1 MFVCLAG
8 SQPPMSSTPAFPLVP
23 AAIPAKCRE
32 SGSPLLA
39 TEFSNTNLLQSCD
52 GSMRI
57 QRIKKM
63 FDEAHLSVSA
73 YDTAWMAMVP
83 TPTSSME
90 DSPLFPQCARWILD
104 NQLSDGSWGLAR
116 RNPSSTK
123 DALSSTLACI
133 LALQRWGLGE
143 QQVTKGLQF
152 LDCNSASLTDQ
163 KQHMPIGFD
172 IIFTGM
178 IDYAKDLGLN
188 LPFKSTDVDAMLTKR
203 NVELTSGFGRNAKG
217 RRAYLAYVS
226 EGIQHSQDWDMV
238 MKYQR
243 KNGSLF
249 NSPSTTAVAF
259 SHLRDPDCLRYLCAI
274 LDQFENAAPT
284 IYPLDIRSHLLIIDT
299 LDGLGVARHFT
310 DEMKMLLDQTYRC
323 WLQGD
328 EEIFLDTTTCAMA
341 FRLLRV
347 YGYDVSSDQLSPF
360 SEDCFFNS
368 LEGYLN
374 DKTAVLELH
383 KASQIIYP
391 EEPILEELNSWTM
404 NFLKQ
409 EFCNGSIYVDQ
420 PGESISTDVHDA
432 LTYSYHVDL
441 DRLGHRRSI
450 DQHSNIDNTW
460 TLKTYCSCPNIRNK
474 VFLELAAE
482 DFNLCQSI
490 QQKELKQLGRW
501 VIENKLDKL
510 SFARQKLGHCHFAVA
525 ATLYAPE
532 LSDARISWAK
542 NCTLVT
548 YVDDFFDVEG
558 SMEELVTLVQL
569 IENWEVDGSTY
580 FCSEQVEILFTAIRR
595 TIHEIGDT
603 ALAWQAR
610 DVTHHIKDIW
620 VQLLKSMLKEAE
632 WSRNKLVP
640 TMEEYMKHAHVTLAL
655 GPTVL
660 PSLYLLGPK
669 LSEEM
674 VSSPEYKNLYEGMST
689 CGRFLND
696 TSGFQREFDEGTI
709 NAMSLLLLHEGDR
722 SMDDAVEEV
731 KRAIERERK
740 QVLKL
745 VFLEKEKEGIPNCC
759 KQVFWD
765 VTKVLLLF
773 YLKDD
778 GFTNERLVNLANSI
792 VDEPICVSCNCLA

>member
-8 SQPPMSSTPAFPLVP
+8 SQPPMSSTPVFPLVP

-63 FDEAHLSVSA
+63 FNEAHLSVSA

-83 TPTSSME
+83 TPTSSIE
-90 DSPLFPQCARWILD
+90 DSPFFPQCARWILD
-104 NQLSDGSWGLAR
+104 NQLSDGSWGLPLPR
-116 RNPSSTK
+116 RHPFLTK

-133 LALQRWGLGE
+133 VALQRWGLGE

-163 KQHMPIGFD
+163 KQHVPIGFD
-172 IIFTGM
+172 IIFPGM

-203 NVELTSGFGRNAKG
+203 NVELTSVFSRNTEG
-217 RRAYLAYVS
+217 RRAYMAYVS
-226 EGIQHSQDWDMV
+226 EGIQHLQDWDMV
-238 MKYQR
+238 MKYKR

-259 SHLRDPDCLRYLCAI
+259 SHLRDPDCLRYLCVL
-274 LDQFENAAPT
+274 LDKFENVAPT
-284 IYPLDIRSHLLIIDT
+284 IYPLDIRSRLLIIDT
-299 LDGLGVARHFT
+299 LDSLGVARHFT
-310 DEMKMLLDQTYRC
+310 NEMKMLLDQIYRC

-391 EEPILEELNSWTM
+391 EEPILDELSSWTM
-404 NFLKQ
+404 DFLKQ

-420 PGESISTDVHDA
+420 PSESIKVHDA
-432 LTYSYHVDL
+432 LTYPYHVDL
-441 DRLGHRRSI
+441 DRLGHKRSI
-450 DQHSNIDNTW
+450 HQYSNIDNTW
-460 TLKTYCSCPNIRNK
+460 TLKTSYCCPNIGNK
-474 VFLELAAE
+474 DFIKLAAE
-482 DFNLCQSI
+482 DFNLCQLI
-490 QQKELKQLGRW
+490 QKKELKQLGRW
-501 VIENKLDKL
+501 IIENKLDKL
-510 SFARQKLGHCHFAVA
+510 SFARQKLGYCYFSA
-525 ATLYAPE
+525 ATTLYAPE

-542 NCTLVT
+542 NGVLTTV
-548 YVDDFFDVEG
+548 VDDFFDVGG
-558 SMEELVTLVQL
+558 SMEELVNLVQL
-569 IENWEVDGSTY
+569 LEKWEVDVSTY
-580 FCSEQVEILFTAIRR
+580 FCSEQVEILFTAIRGS
-595 TIHEIGDT
+595 IHEIGSM
-603 ALAWQAR
+603 ALARQGR
-610 DVTHHIKDIW
+610 DVTRHINDIW
-620 VQLLKSMLKEAE
+620 VELVKSMLKEAE
-632 WSRNKLVP
+632 WARNKWVP
-640 TMEEYMKHAHVTLAL
+640 TMEEYMKNARVSFAL
-655 GPTVL
+655 GPIVL
-660 PSLYLLGPK
+660 PALYLVGPK

-674 VSSPEYKNLYEGMST
+674 VSS
-689 CGRFLND
+689 
-696 TSGFQREFDEGTI
+696 Q
-709 NAMSLLLLHEGDR
+709 
-722 SMDDAVEEV
+722 
-731 KRAIERERK
+731 
-740 QVLKL
+740 
-745 VFLEKEKEGIPNCC
+745 
-759 KQVFWD
+759 
-765 VTKVLLLF
+765 
-773 YLKDD
+773 
-778 GFTNERLVNLANSI
+778 SI
-792 VDEPICVSCNCLA
+792 IICMKG

>member
-8 SQPPMSSTPAFPLVP
+8 SQPPMSSTPVFPLVP

-104 NQLSDGSWGLAR
+104 NQLNDGSWGLAR
-116 RNPSSTK
+116 CNPSSTK

-203 NVELTSGFGRNAKG
+203 NVELTSSGFGRNTEG
-217 RRAYLAYVS
+217 RRAYMAYVS

-238 MKYQR
+238 MKYKR

-259 SHLRDPDCLRYLCAI
+259 SHLRDPDCLRYLP
-274 LDQFENAAPT
+274 LLRMSLLAPT
-284 IYPLDIRSHLLIIDT
+284 IYPLDIRSRLLIIDT
-299 LDGLGVARHFT
+299 LDSLGVARHFT
-310 DEMKMLLDQTYRC
+310 NEMKMLLDQIYRC

-391 EEPILEELNSWTM
+391 EEPILDELSSWTM
-404 NFLKQ
+404 DFLKQ

-420 PGESISTDVHDA
+420 PGESIKFQVHDA
-432 LTYSYHVDL
+432 LTYPYHVDL
-441 DRLGHRRSI
+441 DRLGHKRSI
-450 DQHSNIDNTW
+450 HQYSNIDNTW
-460 TLKTYCSCPNIRNK
+460 TLKTSYSCPNIGNTDFIK
-474 VFLELAAE
+474 LAAE
-482 DFNLCQSI
+482 DFNLCQLI

-501 VIENKLDKL
+501 DSWVL
-510 SFARQKLGHCHFAVA
+510 SFFCCL
-525 ATLYAPE
+525 
-532 LSDARISWAK
+532 
-542 NCTLVT
+542 LV
-548 YVDDFFDVEG
+548 
-558 SMEELVTLVQL
+558 
-569 IENWEVDGSTY
+569 
-580 FCSEQVEILFTAIRR
+580 C
-595 TIHEIGDT
+595 
-603 ALAWQAR
+603 
-610 DVTHHIKDIW
+610 
-620 VQLLKSMLKEAE
+620 
-632 WSRNKLVP
+632 
-640 TMEEYMKHAHVTLAL
+640 
-655 GPTVL
+655 
-660 PSLYLLGPK
+660 
-669 LSEEM
+669 M
-674 VSSPEYKNLYEGMST
+674 V
-689 CGRFLND
+689 F
-696 TSGFQREFDEGTI
+696 
-709 NAMSLLLLHEGDR
+709 
-722 SMDDAVEEV
+722 
-731 KRAIERERK
+731 
-740 QVLKL
+740 
-745 VFLEKEKEGIPNCC
+745 
-759 KQVFWD
+759 
-765 VTKVLLLF
+765 
-773 YLKDD
+773 
-778 GFTNERLVNLANSI
+778 
-792 VDEPICVSCNCLA
+792 